1 MRPLDPALAS
11 LSPRSHHRTAPHLAS
26 RPRRHPAP
34 APSRL
39 PCHRHIT
46 LTLTLTVSLS
56 PLPCLTHHPHPQPTP
71 SPTLAGGRSFPSRTN
86 HHFAP
91 QTFLCRTDLVPY
103 DAAARMDAP
112 PAAPATAAAAPA
124 TAAAAAA
131 AAAAAEAPGEE
142 SEEVAAPE
150 ATNPLS
156 EVLRALGLDQLPP
169 AERESLLRLRLNRR
183 PGSRRQHEPPSPAQR
198 CRFRNL
204 FAADLRA
211 LCEA

>member
-1 MRPLDPALAS
+1 MFNPP
-11 LSPRSHHRTAPHLAS
+11 P
-26 RPRRHPAP
+26 
-34 APSRL
+34 PSSV
-39 PCHRHIT
+39 H
-46 LTLTLTVSLS
+46 
-56 PLPCLTHHPHPQPTP
+56 P

-112 PAAPATAAAAPA
+112 PAAPATAAAAS
-124 TAAAAAA
+124 AAAPAAA
-131 AAAAAEAPGEE
+131 SAAAAAEAPGEE

-183 PGSRRQHEPPSPAQR
+183 PSSRRQHEPPSPAQR

-204 FAADLRA
+204 FATDLRA

>member
-1 MRPLDPALAS
+1 MF
-11 LSPRSHHRTAPHLAS
+11 SPP
-26 RPRRHPAP
+26 P
-34 APSRL
+34 PSSA
-39 PCHRHIT
+39 H
-46 LTLTLTVSLS
+46 
-56 PLPCLTHHPHPQPTP
+56 P

-112 PAAPATAAAAPA
+112 PAAPAT
-124 TAAAAAA
+124 AAA

-204 FAADLRA
+204 FATDLRA